1 MRIIRLIP
9 LMGRISEV
17 SNEAKKQAFF
27 ETATTT
33 VFASMPFW
41 LLPLLGYFLFTTSP
55 RICRWAPSRRGTNLC
70 FGLVGSVSIVITKRY
85 GRFNVKHG
93 ETLTPLSI
101 SFPYGGLFL
110 IITALT
116 CCIAGFTFALAKG
129 ADLPQTAMDRG
140 GAQALSWMLMGGATI
155 IFFLITS
162 YSNMLEELEE
172 NRAETIIQEQ
182 PREETDFLKNWLD
195 NKE

>member
-1 MRIIRLIP
+1 
-9 LMGRISEV
+9 MGRISEV

-41 LLPLLGYFLFTTSP
+41 LLPLLGYFLFTTRP
-55 RICRWAPSRRGTNLC
+55 EFAD
-70 FGLVGSVSIVITKRY
+70 GLRHGEGLIYASVLLGPLVYVITKRY